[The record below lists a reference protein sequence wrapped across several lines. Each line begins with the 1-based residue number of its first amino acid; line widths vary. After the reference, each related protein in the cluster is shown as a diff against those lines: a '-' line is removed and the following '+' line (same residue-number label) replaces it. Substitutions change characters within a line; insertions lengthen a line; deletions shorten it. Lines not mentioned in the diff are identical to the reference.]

1 MNNVRSTIQPRFGFI
16 HNERE
21 RERDSSVQNAKVL
34 MQKNLP
40 LECNF
45 NAMLLNVKKNKIII
59 MKAKNSWRDNF
70 TRAALEWNEN
80 LLLANYDA
88 FENHFKNCN
97 PLNFHGALAR

>member
-1 MNNVRSTIQPRFGFI
+1 
-16 HNERE
+16 
-21 RERDSSVQNAKVL
+21 
-34 MQKNLP
+34 
-40 LECNF
+40 
-45 NAMLLNVKKNKIII
+45 

-97 PLNFHGALAR
+97 PLNLHGALHSQVGWLDVVAELS

>member
-1 MNNVRSTIQPRFGFI
+1 
-16 HNERE
+16 
-21 RERDSSVQNAKVL
+21 
-34 MQKNLP
+34 
-40 LECNF
+40 
-45 NAMLLNVKKNKIII
+45 

-97 PLNFHGALAR
+97 PLNFHGALARQVGWMLLLNSHEMQKKLLESEKYLCRFWNANKLSSSRKFVLSTH